1 MQDYFIFRD
10 YLCIVF
16 EILSKSLYDAVQE
29 TELGLSLDT
38 IRNYMR
44 QILEALVICKQSNL
58 IHCDL
63 KPENILITKDDG
75 LNVKLIDFGFSTC
88 IEKHTKV
95 PIILLRLKFS
105 VGLPVTWHLRSSKK
119 KSIEARLPIS
129 GL

>member
-29 TELGLSLDT
+29 TELGLPLET

-63 KPENILITKDDG
+63 KPENILLKRKDKSG
-75 LNVKLIDFGFSTC
+75 IVVADFG
-88 IEKHTKV
+88 
-95 PIILLRLKFS
+95 
-105 VGLPVTWHLRSSKK
+105 
-119 KSIEARLPIS
+119 S
-129 GL
+129 GCLENEIVYTYI